1 MLLFAEGYWNPYQHL
16 KCMQLTGTK
25 KTAVKQ
31 KEKPWK
37 VQILQE
43 NYLYKW
49 RISLQTQFTLLKK
62 TLHCMKNV
70 TVGLL

>member
-37 VQILQE
+37 AQILQE
-43 NYLYKW
+43 NYLYK
-49 RISLQTQFTLLKK
+49 
-62 TLHCMKNV
+62 
-70 TVGLL
+70 